1 MGENMVM
8 KGGQTWGEIVSE
20 KVFALYNSLP
30 KKGKPQGRE
39 VSVLAA
45 FLLSSP
51 SQDLEVIALGTG
63 TKCLP
68 RSSRSPNGDVI
79 NDSHAEVIARRALLR
94 FFYSEIQRYCN
105 FIKKDGVDT
114 SQDLHGVNGLDF
126 PSYLEIDES
135 GQGLYKIKE
144 GWHLHL
150 YISQLPCGDA
160 SVSLSQSLRN
170 IYYGD
175 EVTSSTGNSVL
186 PPEERLFDAVIKNN
200 AGSSAVTG
208 MVQRKPGRG
217 AMTSSVSCSDKI
229 ARWNVVGT
237 QGALLSHLL
246 QPVYTTSIIVGK
258 PCNSSQNLSVK
269 DSLRRALFDRLLPL
283 SNMLVGPFVVNEPLF
298 FEAPVPP
305 KEFQHRASA
314 KLTLTCGY
322 SICWNKHGL
331 HEVILGTTGRKQG
344 TSSKGAQFPS
354 TESSLCKKRLLQCFL
369 SLWHNSMTEQ
379 TNNTVSYR
387 ELKDN
392 SQEYYKMS
400 KILKG
405 SPPFLNWLSKPCDSD
420 MFSTNQ

>member
-1 MGENMVM
+1 MGENKVM

-51 SQDLEVIALGTG
+51 SQDLEVVALGTG

-68 RSSRSPNGDVI
+68 RSSRSPNGDLI
-79 NDSHAEVIARRALLR
+79 NDSHAEIIARRALIR
-94 FFYSEIQRYCN
+94 FFYSEIQRDCN

-114 SQDLHGVNGLDF
+114 SQELHGVNGLDL
-126 PSYLEIDES
+126 PSYLEIDRS

-150 YISQLPCGDA
+150 YISQLPSG
-160 SVSLSQSLRN
+160 
-170 IYYGD
+170 I
-175 EVTSSTGNSVL
+175 ST
-186 PPEERLFDAVIKNN
+186 
-200 AGSSAVTG
+200 VTG

-237 QGALLSHLL
+237 QGALLSYLL
-246 QPVYTTSIIVGK
+246 QPVYTTSIIVGQ
-258 PCNSSQNLSVK
+258 PCNNSQNLSVK

-298 FEAPVPP
+298 FEAPVTP
-305 KEFQHRASA
+305 KEFQHLASA
-314 KLTLTCGY
+314 KVTLTCGY

-369 SLWHNSMTEQ
+369 SLRHNSMTEQ
-379 TNNTVSYR
+379 TNNAVTYR
-387 ELKDN
+387 ELKEN
-392 SQEYYKMS
+392 SQDYYKMS

-405 SPPFLNWLSKPCDSD
+405 SPPFHNWLSKPCDTD